1 MTKEEKIQQV
11 ADSIVRNA
19 MNKAK
24 CIIIVNNQTKRYECL
39 EINDILQ
46 NFISRQGNLGELYDA
61 LFLCHKVDHT
71 KDTGVYR
78 QFEDLSV
85 FERDQY
91 RANLHFVLDDAEY
104 EFVLLQSRMN
114 EDEVS
119 IVIKEQDF
127 FSDSNK
133 IEKEKVDTIQE
144 SLLFSMIVNLA
155 DDSCI
160 NPNTT
165 EVRSDRQDFMDIKYS
180 DWRLKI
186 SKMFKEEDRI
196 LFLRTSSPENV
207 INTLESKT
215 RFHIDLQMM
224 NMQGQ
229 YSWSRLSFVR
239 MKGFSRENP
248 RFLYTVNDIT
258 EDMNQLLRQEGL
270 TKAVEEQNAIL
281 QREDR
286 EKTRFFANMSHEFRA
301 PINAII
307 GMNEVI
313 RCNSKEE
320 TIREYAE
327 DIKNASNI
335 LLHLVNDV
343 LDFSK
348 IQAGKME
355 IVPVEYETEELVQ
368 NVSNMVKL
376 LAQNKNLVYEV
387 RIDENVPKR
396 LFGDEIRIAQILTN
410 LLTNAVKYTTK
421 GRITLS
427 IQAVKDGQGMDAI
440 LYQVEDTGCGIRK
453 EDMEKLFT
461 AYGRLDLERN
471 RRVEGTGLGIGI
483 VTGLLEAMNSRLQV
497 ESEYEKGSRFWF
509 VLTQN
514 FVDVAPM
521 EASVDRMPSKKKLD
535 IGDKKILVVDDVP
548 INLKVAKVLL
558 QKYGVNP
565 DLVDSGEKALE
576 MMKKTDYDLVFLDH
590 MMPGMNGVETLEQV
604 RKMNDYYQTAPV
616 IALTGNVS
624 TTARDEYLCFGF
636 TDYLEKPIMPE
647 KIEELLRT
655 YLQ

>member
-180 DWRLKI
+180 DWRLMI
-186 SKMFKEEDRI
+186 SKTFKEEDRI

-207 INTLESKT
+207 INTLESKA

-355 IVPVEYETEELVQ
+355 IVPVEYETE
-368 NVSNMVKL
+368 
-376 LAQNKNLVYEV
+376 
-387 RIDENVPKR
+387 
-396 LFGDEIRIAQILTN
+396 
-410 LLTNAVKYTTK
+410 
-421 GRITLS
+421 
-427 IQAVKDGQGMDAI
+427 
-440 LYQVEDTGCGIRK
+440 
-453 EDMEKLFT
+453 
-461 AYGRLDLERN
+461 
-471 RRVEGTGLGIGI
+471 
-483 VTGLLEAMNSRLQV
+483 
-497 ESEYEKGSRFWF
+497 
-509 VLTQN
+509 
-514 FVDVAPM
+514 
-521 EASVDRMPSKKKLD
+521 
-535 IGDKKILVVDDVP
+535 
-548 INLKVAKVLL
+548 
-558 QKYGVNP
+558 
-565 DLVDSGEKALE
+565 
-576 MMKKTDYDLVFLDH
+576 
-590 MMPGMNGVETLEQV
+590 
-604 RKMNDYYQTAPV
+604 
-616 IALTGNVS
+616 
-624 TTARDEYLCFGF
+624 
-636 TDYLEKPIMPE
+636 
-647 KIEELLRT
+647 
-655 YLQ
+655 

>member
-180 DWRLKI
+180 DWRLMI
-186 SKMFKEEDRI
+186 SKTFKEEDRI

-207 INTLESKT
+207 INTLESKA

-229 YSWSRLSFVR
+229 YSWSRLSFAR